1 MKYIILLSLVTSITS
16 ITALNC
22 SSGLYESSNVA
33 MATLPTTLPL
43 FLTIVGSFLN
53 DSWYTGS
60 PSPGTVGTDNQIG
73 SIRTFLD
80 PSGNVYNETLIV
92 YILNTTYFQ
101 QSWQGPSTNGAAV
114 NFTTFLLAYYVEY
127 LIGESMCNGSA
138 VIMKFGS
145 DACVTNPSVA
155 TPILLSNHV
164 YGIQQ
169 VQTLL
174 NLGNSTNC
182 TTNTNTSTS
191 TSSIGSI
198 GSIRSSGLLT
208 GLLGTI
214 LGLSQMFL

>member
-1 MKYIILLSLVTSITS
+1 MKYIILFILVTSITS

-22 SSGLYESSNVA
+22 ASGLYESSNVA
-33 MATLPTTLPL
+33 MSTLPTTLPL
-43 FLTIVGSFLN
+43 FLTIVGSFFN
-53 DSWYTGS
+53 ESWYTGA

-80 PSGNVYNETLIV
+80 LTGTNVYNETLIV

-101 QSWQGPSTNGAAV
+101 QSWQGPSNTGAAV
-114 NFTTFLLAYYVEY
+114 NFGNFILAYYVEY
-127 LIGESMCNGSA
+127 LIGESMCDGSA
-138 VIMKFGS
+138 VVMKFGS

-155 TPILLSNHV
+155 IPILLSNHV

-182 TTNTNTSTS
+182 TTNTNTI
-191 TSSIGSI
+191 TSSGVSI
-198 GSIRSSGLLT
+198 
-208 GLLGTI
+208 
-214 LGLSQMFL
+214 